1 MVERTNEDRQAAID
15 ALYRVRAVESPP
27 ADSGV
32 RTVWH
37 RGRRGAELVSDLD
50 AEGRVTRQELWLHD
64 EVVVWVAGVFRT
76 GTGPR
81 PKDSPPEQSVT
92 WDPAPAKER
101 LERVAQALRT
111 YRGTDRL
118 IGHVRDVLGVSDSVP
133 PPVERPTTETGA
145 ERRAL
150 EEARRREALRE
161 ATRRRN
167 LGTIGL
173 VAGAL
178 VTLLGLLLLWRSL

>member
-50 AEGRVTRQELWLHD
+50 SEGRVTRQELWLHD

-76 GTGPR
+76 GTGE
-81 PKDSPPEQSVT
+81 KASEQGVS

-101 LERVAQALRT
+101 LERVAQALRK
-111 YRGTDRL
+111 YRGSDRL
-118 IGHVRDVLGVSDSVP
+118 IGHVRDVLGVSDGPAAPAAAV
-133 PPVERPTTETGA
+133 RPTKQPGP
-145 ERRAL
+145 ERRTL
-150 EEARRREALRE
+150 DEARRREALRE
-161 ATRRRN
+161 AARRRS
-167 LGTIGL
+167 LGTLGL